1 MMPQTRHWGVFSLPQ
16 APCFT
21 MQLGCMSFLE
31 YMGFVLVLFPLKCGF
46 IIVQVC
52 INCLFLEMDIC
63 VHARK
68 HVQQEDTGGK

>member
-1 MMPQTRHWGVFSLPQ
+1 MLYYAAGVYELSRVH
-16 APCFT
+16 
-21 MQLGCMSFLE
+21 
-31 YMGFVLVLFPLKCGF
+31 GFCTSTFPLKCGF